1 MVKEQLAREAW
12 KRVGG
17 DGVKGEGIGA
27 RERKNRF
34 SSPLDKFTNQKNQ
47 LDHWQRGKYGTG
59 SRAEPFTRAI
69 RSSTVSSCSITPIR
83 HCIGGE

>member
-34 SSPLDKFTNQKNQ
+34 SSPSQTSLTIGRGANMAPEVALSLLRAQSGRQ
-47 LDHWQRGKYGTG
+47 LFPVAPSLLYDTASVGN
-59 SRAEPFTRAI
+59 E
-69 RSSTVSSCSITPIR
+69 
-83 HCIGGE
+83 